1 MEKCLSGLRIYF
13 LADRKMNVRVGS
25 DISGFQECENGSLQ
39 GSVLSPIL
47 FLLVMNTLE
56 ETLRRFGLD
65 LSLFAD
71 DGLFWK
77 ADKDPIRIIP
87 IIQIV
92 LDTILDW
99 SLDWGFK
106 ISTDKTSVVVFN
118 KGFTQVERLP
128 KLKYNGKDIQ
138 YAK

>member
-1 MEKCLSGLRIYF
+1 MWIKDF
-13 LADRKMNVRVGS
+13 LTGRKMNVRVGS
-25 DISGFQECENGSLQ
+25 DISDFQECENGSPQ

-56 ETLRRFGLD
+56 ETLRRFRLD

-77 ADKDPIRIIP
+77 TDKEPIRILP
-87 IIQIV
+87 KVQIV

-99 SLDWGFK
+99 ALDWGFK
-106 ISTDKTSVVVFN
+106 ISPDKTHTVQPESFSTVGAFSTVATVLD
-118 KGFTQVERLP
+118 ES
-128 KLKYNGKDIQ
+128 
-138 YAK
+138 